1 MRALVMLAVL
11 AGAVYVAWR
20 LVSGTTASR
29 PALASGEYQEPAAI
43 AEGPE
48 RGFGTLRLTPSQL
61 IFLANSGR
69 VVTIERIDIT
79 GVTSTRMLPD
89 HETAKP
95 VLAVSTSAQVLY
107 FAVDDPTRWERRLL

>member
-1 MRALVMLAVL
+1 MRILVMVAVV
-11 AGAVYVAWR
+11 AGALYVAWR
-20 LVSGTTASR
+20 LIQGTTSAR

-43 AEGPE
+43 AAGPE

-69 VVTIERIDIT
+69 VVTLERLDIT
-79 GVTSTRMLPD
+79 GVSSTRTLPD

-95 VLAVSTSAQVLY
+95 VLAVSTREQVVY
-107 FAVDDPTRWERRLL
+107 FSVDDPVRWEQRLL